1 MSYNGLIFVQVFKRI
16 STLRQEIEKRISN
29 NNPNL
34 ITSNPNRK
42 DYITVIP

>member
-1 MSYNGLIFVQVFKRI
+1 MSYNDLIFVQVFKRI

-34 ITSNPNRK
+34 IASNPNQK
-42 DYITVIP
+42 DYIIVSP